1 MRPAHLRR
9 FLSLGAVAGMLASSA
24 YAAAPA
30 WAGDQAADAPSV
42 EISDGGKGL
51 SEAALAEAVQ
61 RDLGLTQEQF
71 AAAGELGSQA
81 AAAAVQLRDVPGYQG
96 IRLEDGRI
104 VVTGSGAELLAQVAG
119 LAASVPELVL
129 EAAAPEARLADPGA
143 STAPSEGAE
152 LAVSTEQLFQAYV
165 REVGPE
171 GLQAVLASGGKFVI
185 RTGGVNT
192 PESTGKTG
200 TASVPAGSGK
210 VSPAE
215 FVAKYA
221 NVELDGGASL
231 APEADVPGGVG
242 YIADTGIA
250 DTGWICSTG
259 FSAFNPAGLP
269 AVLSA
274 GHCAS
279 DGAARTAT
287 LQFLGEP
294 AGLLGE
300 FGFSQ
305 YGGPGNSRVL
315 DPATPTGPGGTALTN
330 PGNVGT
336 DISVIESLR
345 ADVDPLPAA
354 STWGDPSQP
363 EPDVKIVGSA
373 DPVLGMPV
381 CRSGRTSFWSCGTID
396 AVGIFV
402 VPGPA
407 YAMDPTDLRAFRGFL
422 SYAVQSSGGDSGG
435 PYVSG
440 NYAVGTHA
448 AGDNPDGNGNVVR
461 NMAIAATLSE
471 GLAVLPGYQL
481 ELFLNKPAVTSPAPG
496 GTFEPGQQVTGT
508 VPAAPASAV
517 AAGSTVRITLDG
529 GDPFEVPVDDAGN
542 WSFTA
547 PESTPGGSGKL
558 QFTAETV
565 NGFSASGTSSFE
577 FGRAPAEPPAP
588 PAPAEPAA
596 TLPAPAPTGPVP
608 ASPAPADPA
617 AVPPANPSDGG
628 AAVVPSPAG
637 TPPAG
642 LADTSGPYTAGST
655 GGLAYTGASA
665 LLPAAGAALAAL
677 AAGILLTVLVRRRN
691 RRRVP

>member
-30 WAGDQAADAPSV
+30 WAEDQAADAPSV

-71 AAAGELGSQA
+71 AAAGELGSRA

-129 EAAAPEARLADPGA
+129 EAPAPEARLADPGA
-143 STAPSEGAE
+143 STAPGEGAE

-242 YIADTGIA
+242 YIADTG
-250 DTGWICSTG
+250 WICSTG

-294 AGLLGE
+294 AGLLGD

-315 DPATPTGPGGTALTN
+315 DPTTPTGPGGTALTD

-363 EPDVKIVGSA
+363 EPDVKIIGSA

-396 AVGIFV
+396 AVGIFI
-402 VPGPA
+402 VPGHS
-407 YAMDPTDLRAFRGFL
+407 YAADPTDLRAFRGFL

-448 AGDNPDGNGNVVR
+448 AGDTPDGNGNVVR

-617 AVPPANPSDGG
+617 AVPPADPSDGG